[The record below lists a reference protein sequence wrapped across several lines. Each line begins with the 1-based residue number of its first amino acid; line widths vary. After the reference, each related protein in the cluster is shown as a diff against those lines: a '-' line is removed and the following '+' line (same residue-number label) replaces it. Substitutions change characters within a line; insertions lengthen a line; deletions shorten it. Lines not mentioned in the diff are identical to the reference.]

1 MSEDSRRRARLRWI
15 TLGEAVAIAAVLI
28 SGLGLWNS
36 YEDRRQARSEKAAES
51 AHVAPFALR
60 AAPNGDGSVLTLTPV
75 AGDQV
80 IQGQTVRFPPD
91 FRLPAA
97 STTSD
102 ARIEAGWFAGA
113 LKADRKTRALPDET
127 AGDERVPLMIETSY
141 LADGQPMTARA
152 FYDVGYALEGRFL
165 RGAVVRLRGLA
176 LIGKAPASAA
186 AADARLSALW
196 AARAGKAK
204 S

>member
-36 YEDRRQARSEKAAES
+36 HEDRRQAQVDKAAES
-51 AHVAPFALR
+51 GHHAPFALR

-75 AGDQV
+75 SGDDVVQS
-80 IQGQTVRFPPD
+80 QTVRFPPV
-91 FRLPAA
+91 FKLAQA

-102 ARIEAGWFAGA
+102 ARIEADWFADA
-113 LKADRKTRALPDET
+113 LKADRKTRALADET
-127 AGDERVPLMIETSY
+127 TGDERLPVMIETDY
-141 LADGQPMTARA
+141 LAGGQPMTARA
-152 FYDVGYALEGRFL
+152 FYDVGYALDGRFL
-165 RGAVVRLRGLA
+165 RGAAVKLRGLS
-176 LIGKAPASAA
+176 LIGKAPAGDAA
-186 AADARLSALW
+186 VDARLTALW
-196 AARAGKAK
+196 ASRAGKPR

>member
-1 MSEDSRRRARLRWI
+1 MSEDSRRRARLRWV

-28 SGLGLWNS
+28 SGLGLWTS

-51 AHVAPFALR
+51 THHAPFALR
-60 AAPNGDGSVLTLTPV
+60 ASPNGDGSVLTLIAV
-75 AGDQV
+75 ASDDV
-80 IQGQTVRFPPD
+80 IQGQTVRFPPA

-102 ARIEAGWFAGA
+102 ARIEAGWFGDA
-113 LKADRKTRALPDET
+113 LKADRKTRALADET
-127 AGDERVPLMIETSY
+127 TGDERVPVMIETDY
-141 LADGQPMTARA
+141 LAAGQSMKARA

-165 RGAVVRLRGLA
+165 RGAAVKLRGLA
-176 LIGKAPASAA
+176 LIGKAPATAG

-196 AARAGKAK
+196 AARAGKPR